1 MDKIEEL
8 LTRGVEKLYP
18 SKEALGDEVRK
29 RKLTVYQGFDPTS
42 PQLHIGHMVGLRKLR
57 QWQDLGH
64 KVIFLIG
71 DFTATIGDPS
81 GKDSTRVPL
90 THEEVM
96 KNAQT
101 YKEQASKIL
110 NFEGKNAVEMKFNS
124 EWLGKITA
132 AQLLKLAQNITH
144 GQLIERDMFQNRIKK
159 EKDVYL
165 SELLYP
171 IMQAYDSVMMDVDV
185 EVGGSDQTFNMLM
198 GRKLMRNLKQKEKF
212 VMTTPLLTD
221 ASGKKIGKTEGNVI
235 GLSDKPLD
243 LFAKVMA
250 LGDDIIVKGFE
261 YLTDLPTDEIN
272 QTREDLKG
280 GKNPVSYKKILAFEI
295 TKQLNGHDE
304 AHKAQEEFEKNIQ
317 NKELPTEMRVQDLA
331 YGSDNID
338 YVNMLLKF
346 GLANSKSEAKRL
358 ILSGGLTVDGK
369 RITEPSGKIDIK
381 DETIVKVGKT
391 NFVKVRIK

>member
-1 MDKIEEL
+1 MDKVEEL
-8 LTRGVEKLYP
+8 LARGVEKVYP
-18 SKEALGDEVRK
+18 SKEALGDEAKK

-42 PQLHIGHMVGLRKLR
+42 SELHIGHMVGLRKLK

-64 KVIFLIG
+64 RVIFLVG
-71 DFTATIGDPS
+71 DFTATIGDPT
-81 GKDSTRVPL
+81 GKDNARVPL

-96 KNAQT
+96 KNART

-110 NFEGKNAVEMKFNS
+110 NFEGENAVEMKFNS
-124 EWLGKITA
+124 EWLGKISA
-132 AQLLKLAQNITH
+132 AELLKLAQNVTH
-144 GQLIERDMFQNRIKK
+144 GQLIERDMFQNRIKN

-243 LFAKVMA
+243 LFAKIMA

-261 YLTDLPTDEIN
+261 YLTDVPMEEVQQIG
-272 QTREDLKG
+272 EDLRL
-280 GKNPVSYKKILAFEI
+280 GKNPVSYKKMLAFEI

-304 AHKAQEEFEKNIQ
+304 AHKAQEDFEKNVQGKEKSTDVQ
-317 NKELPTEMRVQDLA
+317 NVVSENSGTPLSQIA
-331 YGSDNID
+331 IN
-338 YVNMLLKF
+338 N
-346 GLANSKSEAKRL
+346 GLVSSNSEWKRL
-358 ILSGGLTVDGK
+358 IGQGGIKINSEQLK
-369 RITEPSGKIDIK
+369 SPS
-381 DETIVKVGKT
+381 EVLVSEIVLQRGRKSVR
-391 NFVKVRIK
+391 VKLN

>member
-1 MDKIEEL
+1 VDKVEEL
-8 LTRGVEKLYP
+8 LARGVEKVYP
-18 SKEALGDEVRK
+18 SKEALGDEAKK

-42 PQLHIGHMVGLRKLR
+42 SELHIGHMVGLRKLK

-64 KVIFLIG
+64 RVIFLVG
-71 DFTATIGDPS
+71 DFTATIGDPT
-81 GKDSTRVPL
+81 GKDNARVPL

-96 KNAQT
+96 KNART

-110 NFEGKNAVEMKFNS
+110 NFEGENAVEMKFNS
-124 EWLGKITA
+124 EWLGKISA
-132 AQLLKLAQNITH
+132 AELLKLAQNVTH
-144 GQLIERDMFQNRIKK
+144 GQLIERDMFQNRIKN

-243 LFAKVMA
+243 LFAKIMA

-261 YLTDLPTDEIN
+261 YLTDVPMEEVQQIG
-272 QTREDLKG
+272 EDLRL
-280 GKNPVSYKKILAFEI
+280 GKNPVSYKKMLAFEI

-304 AHKAQEEFEKNIQ
+304 AHKAQEDFEKNVQGKEKSTDVQ
-317 NKELPTEMRVQDLA
+317 NVVSENSGTPLSQIA
-331 YGSDNID
+331 IN
-338 YVNMLLKF
+338 N
-346 GLANSKSEAKRL
+346 GLVSSNSEWKRL
-358 ILSGGLTVDGK
+358 IGQGGIKINSEQLK
-369 RITEPSGKIDIK
+369 SPS
-381 DETIVKVGKT
+381 EVLVSEIVLQRGRKSVR
-391 NFVKVRIK
+391 VKLN